1 MKTKNG
7 STASGG
13 GGEWAQSSSSL
24 AVAARNTNTTYRFQ
38 NPKYLY
44 EQMLFEDWEE
54 APGRVGGAQ
63 KKNVKVEG
71 LKKDVNNC
79 VS

>member
-1 MKTKNG
+1 MHENEKRLDG
-7 STASGG
+7 F

-44 EQMLFEDWEE
+44 EQMLFEDREE
-54 APGRVGGAQ
+54 APGRVGGVQ
-63 KKNVKVEG
+63 KKNMKVEG